1 MLSHS
6 IVSNSLPLHRLQPT
20 RLLCPWDFPSKNT
33 RVGCHF
39 LFQGIFPTQGSNPHL
54 LALTGRFFK
63 NLTKFMPITINY
75 EFSCQVW
82 KNKIQVDII
91 YIRHIK
97 HNTKIT
103 TTTTKK
109 QQMLST
115 YYRPAKGLSTLHVLT
130 QSVLPITFQR
140 DAQLSSCILP
150 NATSLEETLMLGK
163 TEGKKRRG

>member
-1 MLSHS
+1 M
-6 IVSNSLPLHRLQPT
+6 
-20 RLLCPWDFPSKNT
+20 
-33 RVGCHF
+33 
-39 LFQGIFPTQGSNPHL
+39 
-54 LALTGRFFK
+54 K

-109 QQMLST
+109 QQTLST
-115 YYRPAKGLSTLHVLT
+115 YYRPPKGLSTLHVLT
-130 QSVLPITFQR
+130 LPANYMLSHSVVSSDYLLPHG
-140 DAQLSSCILP
+140 L
-150 NATSLEETLMLGK
+150 
-163 TEGKKRRG
+163 